1 MTGLFAGEWL
11 SGKRAERGDGME
23 TGMKGFENNVQK
35 KQPLVS
41 VIMPVYN
48 TEKYIGQAIESVL
61 SQTCPDFELLIVDD
75 GSKDRSRDICEEYSK
90 KDSRISVFTN
100 DTDMHGPGSARNIG
114 LNHASGEYLYFMD
127 SDDWLDENLLET
139 VVNCMRQTGADIV
152 QFGVIYEYGNSKA
165 FWNGKSILTKAEIS
179 ENFSEFWNNTIK
191 SLWVFLFQRELIKNI
206 RFENIINGE
215 DVCFVMDA
223 MSRMETISYVSEVF
237 YHYRHME
244 GSTCHRWN
252 PETFECLAVQWKHS
266 FAFLNSFEKKMN
278 VLAYALAAYE
288 CYDWAL
294 YQLRSSWCPL
304 SFLEKIK
311 RLSDL
316 RNRIGFESY
325 RGVYPLE
332 MQQGII
338 KVKYALVK
346 YHMEWLILLFEPLLK
361 KMLRRQ

>member
-1 MTGLFAGEWL
+1 
-11 SGKRAERGDGME
+11 ME
-23 TGMKGFENNVQK
+23 TGRKEYKSKRQEN
-35 KQPLVS
+35 QPLVS

-48 TEKYIGQAIESVL
+48 TEKYVGQAIESVL
-61 SQTCPDFELLIVDD
+61 SQTYPDFELLIVDD

-152 QFGVIYEYGNSKA
+152 QFGVISEYGNSKA

-191 SLWVFLFQRELIKNI
+191 NLWVFLFQRELIKNI
-206 RFENIINGE
+206 RFENIIDGE

-223 MSRMETISYVSEVF
+223 MSRMETIALVSEAF
-237 YHYRHME
+237 YHYRYME

-252 PETFECLAVQWKHS
+252 PELFECLEIQWKHS

-278 VLAYALAAYE
+278 VLSYALAAYGP
-288 CYDWAL
+288 YDWAL

-304 SFLEKIK
+304 SFWKKIK
-311 RLSDL
+311 CLSEFGK
-316 RNRIGFESY
+316 RIRFESY
-325 RGVYPLE
+325 RGIYPLG
-332 MQQGII
+332 MQQGLI
-338 KVKYALVK
+338 KAKYAFVK
-346 YHMEWLILLFEPLLK
+346 YHMEWLILLLEPLLK
-361 KMLRRQ
+361 KMLRRP